1 MEAKQIEK
9 TRVDINAPYIEV
21 LNAKKRYNLIC
32 GGRAGGR
39 SYFASQVAV
48 LKLFSQNYFRCGI
61 MRYVAGDIRNSIYQE
76 IIDRLSDYDLADEKE
91 LEIKEHLLTINF
103 KQNTINGIG
112 FRKSSGDQKAKLK
125 SLAGYTDIIIEE
137 AEEVA
142 EEDFMQLDDSL
153 RTIKADVNIYLLFN
167 LPPKNHWMVKRWFN
181 LIPSGVDG
189 FYKIELKESEKHNTL
204 LIHTTYK
211 DNEIHLNQTTIDNF
225 ERYRETRPDHYW
237 NMIQGLVSDGARGRI
252 YKNWQPISDKEYEA
266 LDYSVFYGLDFG
278 FTNDPTAI
286 VEVKVH
292 NDNVYVKELLYQTGL
307 INVRISDKLKDMG
320 INGSK
325 EIYCDSAEPKSV
337 AELRTY
343 NWNAISAD
351 KGAGSRKAGVDLLL
365 GKNIYYTESSTNLIS
380 EMQTYCWALNKEKEP
395 TNEPSDGNDHLLD
408 AFRYAVYTKSKQPYI
423 GF

>member
-1 MEAKQIEK
+1 MRNIVNESYEPALLAFQKGGV
-9 TRVDINAPYIEV
+9 RYI
-21 LNAKKRYNLIC
+21 LLC

-39 SYFASQVAV
+39 SYFASQIATAS
-48 LKLFSQNYFRCGI
+48 LLAQDYFRCAI
-61 MRYVAGDIRNSIYQE
+61 MRYVLGDIRNSIFQE
-76 IIDRLSDYDLADEKE
+76 IVDRLEEQGVEKDVDIRE
-91 LEIKEHLLTINF
+91 HNLSLEHGN
-103 KQNTINGIG
+103 NSINGIG

-125 SLAGYTDIIIEE
+125 SLASYNCVIIEE
-137 AEEVA
+137 ADEVQ
-142 EEDFMQLDDSL
+142 EEDFQQLDDSL
-153 RTIKADVNIYLLFN
+153 RKIGVDITVFMMFN
-167 LPPKNHWMVKRWFN
+167 LPPKNHWIVKRWFN
-181 LIPSGVDG
+181 LIPSEAEG
-189 FYKIELKESEKHNTL
+189 FYTPVLKDIEAHNTN
-204 LIHTTYK
+204 LIHQTI
-211 DNEIHLNQTTIDNF
+211 NEKEINLNTTTIDNF

-237 NMIQGLVSDGARGRI
+237 NMIRGLVSDGARGRI
-252 YKNWQPISDKEYEA
+252 FKNWQPISDKEYDE

-286 VEVKVH
+286 VEVKMH

-408 AFRYAVYTKSKQPYI
+408 AFRYAVYTKVKQPYI